1 MSRRA
6 NPAILGGFIL
16 AGLAILVAG
25 VLVLGGGRLFKRTVR
40 FIVFFEGSVNGLAVG
55 SPVKV
60 AGVPVGQVIEID
72 AIVDAQSWSVVTK
85 TVIEIDPARLTQ
97 RGLPAGEQHIAH
109 QELVEHGIRA
119 RLEMQSLLT
128 GQLYVELSFR
138 PDTEARLIGGDTRYP
153 EIPSLPTTVQEIEAE
168 IRRTLA
174 KIAELPLDEI
184 MKNLNGALA
193 GVDRLVNDPS
203 IPRALA
209 NLDAALADAQKA
221 MQGISQLSQRATGEI
236 DPVAKAATATLD
248 DARRSIDEVRAA
260 LGARSPLAFQVT
272 STLKELDRTLEA
284 VRLMAQQI
292 ERNPSSLVF
301 GRSGNQ

>member
-6 NPAILGGFIL
+6 NPAVVGAFVL

-40 FIVFFEGSVNGLAVG
+40 FIVFFEGSVNGLSVG

-60 AGVPVGQVIEID
+60 TGVPVGQVIEID
-72 AIVDAQSWSVVTK
+72 AIVDAQSWRVLTK

-97 RGLPAGEQHIAH
+97 RGLRAGEQNIAY
-109 QELVEHGIRA
+109 QELVEHGVRA

-168 IRRTLA
+168 VRRTLA
-174 KIAELPLDEI
+174 KIDELPLEDI
-184 MKNLNGALA
+184 MKHLDAALV
-193 GVDRLVNDPS
+193 GVDRLVDDPS
-203 IPRALA
+203 IPHALA

-221 MQGISQLSQRATGEI
+221 MRSMAQLSQRATSEI
-236 DPVAKAATATLD
+236 VPVAKAATATLD
-248 DARRSIDEVRAA
+248 DARRSIEEMRTA
-260 LGARSPLAFQVT
+260 LGATSPLAYQMS
-272 STLKELDRTLEA
+272 STLQELDRTLKA
-284 VRLMAQQI
+284 VRLMAEEI
-292 ERNPSSLVF
+292 ERNPSSLLF
-301 GRSGNQ
+301 GRSGDR

>member
-6 NPAILGGFIL
+6 NPTIVGGFIL

-72 AIVDAQSWSVVTK
+72 AIVDADSWIVLTK

-97 RGLPAGEQHIAH
+97 RGLRAGEQDLPY
-109 QELVEHGIRA
+109 QELVEHGVRA

-128 GQLYVELSFR
+128 GQLYVELSFH
-138 PDTEARLIGGDTRYP
+138 PDTEARLVGGDTRYP

-184 MKNLNGALA
+184 VKNLNGALA

-221 MQGISQLSQRATGEI
+221 MQGITQLSQRATGEI
-236 DPVAKAATATLD
+236 DPVAKSATATLD
-248 DARRSIDEVRAA
+248 DARRSIEEVRAA
-260 LGARSPLAFQVT
+260 LGARSPLAYQIS
-272 STLKELDRTLEA
+272 STLRELDRTLEA
-284 VRLMAQQI
+284 VRLMAQEI

-301 GRSGNQ
+301 GRSRDQ